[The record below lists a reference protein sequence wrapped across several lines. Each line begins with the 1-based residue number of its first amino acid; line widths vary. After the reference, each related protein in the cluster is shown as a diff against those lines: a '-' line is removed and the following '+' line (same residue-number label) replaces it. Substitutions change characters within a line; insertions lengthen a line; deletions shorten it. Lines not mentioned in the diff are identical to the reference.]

1 MKALRSA
8 LAPILL
14 TSALLAQSRPNYE
27 RVLIQPAGSKRTV
40 KPVVMGTHYAVT
52 SMMPQATVAAQ
63 RILESGGNAFDAIV
77 GGQAVLGQVAPA
89 SNGLG
94 SDAMLL
100 VYDAAH
106 KKVWSIN
113 AEGVA
118 PKLATIE
125 WFQKNRNG
133 KIPLNDTLLSATIPG
148 AIDAWYILL
157 SRWGTKSFAEVLA
170 PALEIAEGGIALTA
184 GQAGEISS
192 RGLAKYPTSRKV
204 YQPDGK
210 RWREGDIFKNL
221 QLARTLR
228 RLIEAERQAAG
239 QGREAGLKAA
249 RDRFYK
255 GDIAHEIAKFSEE
268 NGGLIRYDDL
278 ATYTAKVEETVSY
291 NYRGYVVNKN
301 PSASQGPAELFALG
315 MLQGYDLKRMG
326 HDSADY
332 IHTLAEATKL
342 AMADRD
348 KYLGDMDFI
357 KIPYQGLL
365 SEPYA
370 AERRKLIDPQKAS
383 LVLREGQPEKFEPEF
398 V

>member
-40 KPVVMGTHYAVT
+40 KPLVMGTHYAVT

-125 WFQKNRNG
+125 WYKKNHNG
-133 KIPLNDTLLSATIPG
+133 TLPLNDTLLAATIPG
-148 AIDAWYILL
+148 AVDAWYILL

-170 PALEIAEGGIALTA
+170 PALEVAEGGIALTGA
-184 GQAGEISS
+184 QAAEISS
-192 RGLAKYPTSRKV
+192 RGLAKYPTSQAV
-204 YQPDGK
+204 YEPEGK
-210 RWREGDIFKNL
+210 RWREGDIFKNPR
-221 QLARTLR
+221 LARTLR
-228 RLIEAERQAAG
+228 RLLEAEREASG
-239 QGREAGLKAA
+239 HGREAGLKAA
-249 RDRFYK
+249 RDRFYN
-255 GDIAHEIAKFSEE
+255 GDIAREMARFCEE
-268 NGGLIRYDDL
+268 
-278 ATYTAKVEETVSY
+278 
-291 NYRGYVVNKN
+291 
-301 PSASQGPAELFALG
+301 
-315 MLQGYDLKRMG
+315 
-326 HDSADY
+326 
-332 IHTLAEATKL
+332 
-342 AMADRD
+342 
-348 KYLGDMDFI
+348 
-357 KIPYQGLL
+357 
-365 SEPYA
+365 
-370 AERRKLIDPQKAS
+370 
-383 LVLREGQPEKFEPEF
+383 
-398 V
+398 

>member
-8 LAPILL
+8 LAPVLL
-14 TSALLAQSRPNYE
+14 TTSLLMAQSRPSDE
-27 RVLIQPAGSKRTV
+27 RVLTQTLRSPRTV
-40 KPVVMGTHYAVT
+40 KPIVMGTRYAVA

-94 SDAMLL
+94 SDAVLL

-125 WFQKNRNG
+125 WYQKNHNG
-133 KIPLNDTLLSATIPG
+133 KLPLNDTLLAATIPG

-184 GQAGEISS
+184 SQATEISS
-192 RGLAKYPTSRKV
+192 RGLSKYPTSRAV
-204 YQPDGK
+204 YQPEGK
-210 RWREGDIFKNL
+210 RWREGDIFKNP

-228 RLIEAERQAAG
+228 RLLEAER
-239 QGREAGLKAA
+239 
-249 RDRFYK
+249 
-255 GDIAHEIAKFSEE
+255 
-268 NGGLIRYDDL
+268 
-278 ATYTAKVEETVSY
+278 
-291 NYRGYVVNKN
+291 
-301 PSASQGPAELFALG
+301 
-315 MLQGYDLKRMG
+315 
-326 HDSADY
+326 
-332 IHTLAEATKL
+332 
-342 AMADRD
+342 
-348 KYLGDMDFI
+348 
-357 KIPYQGLL
+357 
-365 SEPYA
+365 
-370 AERRKLIDPQKAS
+370 
-383 LVLREGQPEKFEPEF
+383 
-398 V
+398 